1 MRSTPEYNRQK
12 IAITFATSGLTSVDT
27 TLTEPN
33 LVHSILLVGHTWPVV
48 AGGASAASGANV
60 ILVDSDGNTLWTS
73 AEVLTGS
80 TTLMSADI
88 MVFPNDV
95 IRYQITCEDA
105 ITRCTSGTGTP
116 TSGFPT
122 ATVVLYKY

>member
-12 IAITFATSGLTSVDT
+12 IAITFATSAITSVDT
-27 TLTEPN
+27 TLGEAN
-33 LVHSILLVGHTWPVV
+33 LVHSLLVVGHTWPIV
-48 AGGASAASGANV
+48 AGGASAASGANIV
-60 ILVDSDGNTLWTS
+60 LIDSYGNTLWTS

-105 ITRCTSGTGTP
+105 NNRCTSGTGTP